1 MRWRNRRRR
10 RCGRIDILPR
20 RTRKEEVTRL
30 PQEEVQIVEIVVLI
44 SDHRW

>member
-1 MRWRNRRRR
+1 MNRRRR

-20 RTRKEEVTRL
+20 RMKKEGVIRL
-30 PQEEVQIVEIVVLI
+30 LQEEGQMVEIVVLI